1 MHACCVATTSWEQL
15 SDSAST
21 AKRASA
27 SGSGMPTHTAGG
39 PDSAIA
45 PAKSPAERGAT
56 TPALLATLPDEQ
68 FLSGGLY
75 LEEQEIKWDYSG
87 VTRAL

>member
-1 MHACCVATTSWEQL
+1 MSSMLRVDGLGWCKTDQNL
-15 SDSAST
+15 
-21 AKRASA
+21 
-27 SGSGMPTHTAGG
+27 MQG
-39 PDSAIA
+39 PVS
-45 PAKSPAERGAT
+45 AERGAT

>member
-1 MHACCVATTSWEQL
+1 MQ
-15 SDSAST
+15 
-21 AKRASA
+21 
-27 SGSGMPTHTAGG
+27 G
-39 PDSAIA
+39 PVS
-45 PAKSPAERGAT
+45 AERGAT

>member
-1 MHACCVATTSWEQL
+1 MSSDMSEDDKAAEELLATMLAEEEAPVVEEPEACGDDAVMVHCWPEAW
-15 SDSAST
+15 
-21 AKRASA
+21 RA
-27 SGSGMPTHTAGG
+27 
-39 PDSAIA
+39 
-45 PAKSPAERGAT
+45 
-56 TPALLATLPDEQ
+56 ALLATLPDEQ